1 MSLLE
6 PQRGRDIKL
15 EIFEELTSIALQ
27 AALEEWLEARLEE
40 TIIGLTFES
49 DGSASYIAYVLYTE

>member
-15 EIFEELTSIALQ
+15 EIFEETTAVLLQ
-27 AALEEWLEARLEE
+27 TELEDWLEARLEE

-49 DGSASYIAYVLYTE
+49 DGASSYIAYVLYTE